1 MDESDARPHT
11 TDNGDGPEILAN
23 LPRTRPQRAS
33 ARRAAARPAPPAD
46 DAPPPPAQAQAPPA
60 APSAAAPRTPKT
72 TKARKPSSRAATR
85 RAAKP
90 AARRPPAVP
99 RQASAPQGFEP
110 DSARTPGGSISPP
123 SAIELLD
130 GVVGAAGQ
138 LAVGT
143 LDRGV
148 RAVRGAVSWVT
159 RR

>member
-46 DAPPPPAQAQAPPA
+46 DAPPASGTPRPDPG
-60 APSAAAPRTPKT
+60 AAAPPTPKT
-72 TKARKPSSRAATR
+72 TKARKPASRSAPR

>member
-72 TKARKPSSRAATR
+72 TKARKPSSRPATR

-90 AARRPPAVP
+90 AARRTPAVP
-99 RQASAPQGFEP
+99 RRPSAPQGFEP
-110 DSARTPGGSISPP
+110 DSSGGSISPP
-123 SAIELLD
+123 SPIELLD

-138 LAVGT
+138 LAVGS